1 MSKGQVSQVKVS
13 QGKVFQ
19 GQVSQGTPLLNSQTV
34 SFMFTTFSTQVS
46 EMQNLSKNFYFE
58 QNFFIYAFWFFQAAA
73 PLVWFV

>member
-1 MSKGQVSQVKVS
+1 MFQGQVSQ
-13 QGKVFQ
+13 GK
-19 GQVSQGTPLLNSQTV
+19 VSQGTPLLNSQTV
-34 SFMFTTFSTQVS
+34 YFMFTTFSTQVS